1 MKRDR
6 ANYVEVCFGC
16 CALLD
21 RGVWNVVA
29 IFWGDGDPGRD
40 EVQQQWRQTHVR
52 LCNKCRL
59 PVIEE
64 GRFQFQIGNLI
75 VELLDDTVPDLA
87 KTRGDRVLAV
97 RGIRRL
103 IE

>member
-21 RGVWNVVA
+21 RGRWNVAAVY
-29 IFWGDGDPGRD
+29 WGDGDPGRD

-52 LCNKCRL
+52 LCNRCRAQISL
-59 PVIEE
+59 TGIL
-64 GRFQFQIGNLI
+64 QFQIGDLS
-75 VELLDDTVPDLA
+75 VELLDDTVPDLPKVRA
-87 KTRGDRVLAV
+87 DRVLPV
-97 RGIRRL
+97 RAIRRL
-103 IE
+103 VE